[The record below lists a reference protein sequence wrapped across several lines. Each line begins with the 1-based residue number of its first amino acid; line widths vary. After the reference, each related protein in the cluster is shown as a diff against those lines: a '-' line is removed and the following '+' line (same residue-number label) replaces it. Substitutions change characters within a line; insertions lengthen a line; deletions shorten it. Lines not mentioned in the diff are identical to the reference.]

1 MRNCI
6 KWHKY
11 ALFIWQKGRKYIF
24 CRTKTDMEEMRT
36 TYNPKDF
43 EERIYREW
51 MDKGC
56 FRAEI
61 DPAKVPFTV
70 MMPPPNI
77 TGQLHMGHAMDETMQ
92 DILTRFK
99 RMQGY
104 CALWLPGTDHAS
116 IATEVKIVEQMKKEG
131 VSKQDIGREEFLRRA
146 WAWKEKYG
154 GRIVEQLKK
163 LGSSC
168 DWSRLAFTMDEK
180 CSRAVHEAFFRLYH
194 KGLIYRGDRIINWCP
209 SCKTALSDAEVEY
222 AEENGHFWYFAYPVE
237 GSGEK
242 IVIATTRP
250 ETMLGDTAVAV
261 HPGDERYSALVGK
274 TLFLPLTD
282 RKIPVV
288 ADEYVDPE
296 FGTGAVKITPAHDPN
311 DFEVGLR
318 HELPVIRVMNDD
330 GSMNELA
337 GEYAGL
343 DRYEAR
349 KRIVAKMEELGLL
362 VKIEPHA
369 HNVGHCYRCHS
380 TVEPIVS
387 KQWFVSMKPLAKPAI
402 DAVVQNKTKFTPD
415 RFAKIYYNWLEN
427 IRDWC
432 ISRQLWWGHRIP
444 VWYCDDCGATICERE
459 TPAVCPVC
467 GSAHLHQDEDV
478 LDTWFSSALWPFSTL
493 GWPDETEDFKYFYPT
508 DVLVTGYDIIPF
520 WVMRMMFSGIEY
532 TDKVPFRDVLIHGL
546 VRDEQGRKMSK
557 SLGNGIDPLEII
569 EKYGADSLR
578 LALMT
583 GVAPGNDTRFTDA
596 KVEAARNFINKIW
609 NASRFVLMNAKGI
622 DIPNLS
628 EIRLQPAD
636 RWIISRLQACIR
648 EVVVSLGKFDL
659 GIAADKLT
667 DFMWNDFCDWYI
679 ELSKPALYGGDPDKK
694 RNALCVLMY
703 VLKDALKLLHPFIP
717 YVTEEIYSYLPDTQ
731 GMIIN
736 AEYPRYN
743 SRLAYKK
750 EAKAF
755 EGVIDLIKTVRAMKV
770 EVNCPPS
777 RKVHVYLT
785 TDARRLISVNKNA
798 ILRLA
803 GASDVTVIESGA
815 EAGEKIVSR
824 VCEAGQIFIPL
835 GELVDLEKEKLR
847 LEKELDRVISEIAR
861 ASGKLNNQSFV
872 AKAPKKL
879 VDDERAKLEKLL
891 DARGKVEASLKALQ
905 E

>member
-24 CRTKTDMEEMRT
+24 CRTKTDMEEMQT
-36 TYNPKDF
+36 TYNPKEF

-222 AEENGHFWYFAYPVE
+222 AEENGHFW
-237 GSGEK
+237 
-242 IVIATTRP
+242 
-250 ETMLGDTAVAV
+250 TMLGDTAVAV

-274 TLFLPLTD
+274 TLLLPLTD

>member
-1 MRNCI
+1 M
-6 KWHKY
+6 K
-11 ALFIWQKGRKYIF
+11 AGMQEQE
-24 CRTKTDMEEMRT
+24 KTDMEEMRT
-36 TYNPKDF
+36 TYNPKEF
-43 EERIYREW
+43 EDKIYREW
-51 MDKGC
+51 LENGC
-56 FRAEI
+56 FHAEI
-61 DPAKVPFTV
+61 DRNKVPFTV
-70 MMPPPNI
+70 MMPPPNV

-92 DILTRFK
+92 DILVRFK

-131 VSKQDIGREEFLRRA
+131 LSKQQLGREEFLRRA

-180 CSRAVHEAFFRLYH
+180 CSKAVREAFFRLYQ
-194 KGLIYRGDRIINWCP
+194 KGLIYRGSRIINWCP

-222 AEENGHFWYFAYPVE
+222 SEEQGHFWYFAYPVD
-237 GSGEK
+237 GSDEK
-242 IVIATTRP
+242 IIIATTRP

-261 HPGDERYSALVGK
+261 HPEDKRYAALVGK
-274 TLFLPLTD
+274 TLSLPLTD

-318 HELPVIRVMNDD
+318 HDLPVIRVMNDD
-330 GSMNELA
+330 GTMNELA
-337 GEYAGL
+337 GDYEGL

-349 KRIVAKMEELGLL
+349 KRIVAGMQELGLL
-362 VKIEPHA
+362 VKIEAHA

-387 KQWFVSMKPLAKPAI
+387 KQWFVRMKPLAKPAI
-402 DAVVQNKTKFTPD
+402 DAVVKKKTKFTPD
-415 RFAKIYYNWLEN
+415 RFSKIYYNWLEN

-444 VWYCDDCGATICERE
+444 VWYCGDCGETICARE
-459 TPAVCPVC
+459 TPTVCSKC
-467 GSAHLHQDEDV
+467 GGTRLAQDEDV

-493 GWPDETEDFKYFYPT
+493 GWPDETEDFNYFYPT

-520 WVMRMMFSGIEY
+520 WVMRMMFSGIEH
-532 TDKVPFRDVLIHGL
+532 TEKVPFRDVLIHGL

-578 LALMT
+578 LSLVT

-596 KVEAARNFINKIW
+596 KVEWSRNFINKLW
-609 NASRFVLMNAKGI
+609 NASRFVLMNTKGENI
-622 DIPNLS
+622 LS
-628 EIRLQPAD
+628 LGEIRLQPAD

-648 EVVVSLGKFDL
+648 EVTAALGKFDL
-659 GIAADKLT
+659 GIAADKLV
-667 DFMWNDFCDWYI
+667 DFVWNDFCDWYI
-679 ELSKPALYGGDPDKK
+679 ELSKPALYGEDKERK
-694 RNALCVLMY
+694 RGTIAVLMT
-703 VLKDALKLLHPFIP
+703 VLENALKLLHPFIP
-717 YVTEEIYSYLPDTQ
+717 YVTEEIYSYLPASK
-731 GMIIN
+731 GLIIT
-736 AEYPRYN
+736 ADYPRYN

-750 EAKAF
+750 EARAF
-755 EGVIDLIKTVRAMKV
+755 EGVIDLVKTVRAMKV
-770 EVNCPPS
+770 EVSCPPS
-777 RKVHVYLT
+777 RKVHVYLAT
-785 TDARRLISVNKNA
+785 EARRLVAANRDA
-798 ILRLA
+798 IERLA
-803 GASDVTVIESGA
+803 GASDVSFTENGPA
-815 EAGEKIVSR
+815 AGEKVVSR
-824 VCEAGQIFIPL
+824 VCELGQIFIPL
-835 GELVDLEKEKLR
+835 GELVDLKAEKVR
-847 LEKELDRVISEIAR
+847 LEKELDRVTAEIAR
-861 ASGKLNNQSFV
+861 ASGKLANQNFI

-879 VDDERAKLEKLL
+879 VEDERIKLEKLI
-891 DARGKVEASLKALQ
+891 DARAKVEERLKDF
-905 E
+905 